1 MSEPDATEAAPMQP
15 DVEMDPATTAPPPEM
30 APALMSH
37 VNMMMWMHNMYLS
50 MMHRKFAL
58 EGRRATVRPGGAP
71 PQGVSTTA

>member
-1 MSEPDATEAAPMQP
+1 MPEPDSTEAAPMRP

-50 MMHRKFAL
+50 MMHRRFAL
-58 EGRRATVRPGGAP
+58 EGRRATVRPGAP
-71 PQGVSTTA
+71 PQVATTTA